1 VIGTLGYGHFGW
13 NGSIDFT
20 KQVYIKS
27 LLKLSTIDF
36 DVMLP
41 GHGLGSFTNPRERVE
56 ESLNEALMTW
66 R

>member
-1 VIGTLGYGHFGW
+1 
-13 NGSIDFT
+13 
-20 KQVYIKS
+20 VYIKS